1 MTPAA
6 KDQPSLRLLRR
17 DALDSE
23 LLEFAIDRQARNLT
37 PKTLLWYDQSL
48 DLWRAFC
55 GLESVTSL
63 ADVTPSHVRRFIVH
77 LQERGHNPGGVKNI
91 YGAVK
96 ALLNW
101 YADEDAYEQGSSNG
115 WQNPIRKVKTPRV
128 PEQPLDPVNLEDLR
142 AMLATCE
149 RRTFYGERDRTLL
162 LFLLDTGV
170 RHAELCALDVGDVDI
185 RSGSVLVRSGKGRKP
200 RVTFAGPKTR
210 QALTR
215 YLRHRNHL
223 ADDAPLWATAQGHR
237 LSYGGLRQVIRRRA
251 ARAGVPEPSLHSF
264 RRGFAIASLRAGMDL
279 VSLQRLL
286 GHSDLSV
293 IRRYLAQTEGDL
305 QAAHERASPVDSL
318 L

>member
-1 MTPAA
+1 MANPANN
-6 KDQPSLRLLRR
+6 QPALQLLRPCP
-17 DALDSE
+17 LDGE

-37 PKTLLWYDQSL
+37 PKTLKWYQQSL
-48 DLWRAFC
+48 DAFRAFC
-55 GLESVTSL
+55 VAEGVTCL
-63 ADVTPSHVRRFIVH
+63 ADVTASHLRRFLVH

-101 YADEDAYEQGSSNG
+101 YAEEDAPDG
-115 WQNPIRKVKTPRV
+115 WRNPTRKVKTPRV
-128 PEQPLDPVNLEDLR
+128 PEQPLEPVNLADLQ

-149 RRTFYGERDRTLL
+149 RRTFYGERDRALL

-170 RHAELCALDVGDVDI
+170 RHAELWALNVGDVDMNT
-185 RSGSVLVRSGKGRKP
+185 GSVLVRSGKGRKP

-210 QALTR
+210 QALAR
-215 YLRHRNHL
+215 YLRHRENL
-223 ADDAPLWATAQGHR
+223 GDAAPLWATRNGGR
-237 LSYGGLRQVIRRRA
+237 LSYQGIREVLRRRA
-251 ARAGVPEPSLHSF
+251 ERAGMSEPSLHSF

-293 IRRYLAQTEGDL
+293 IRRYLAQTEADL
-305 QAAHERASPVDSL
+305 RAAHEQAGPVDNL